1 MRYSL
6 KKALLGEGAG
16 YDGFTGSHMM
26 KMVNPGV
33 MNMPSSFNFPQ
44 METYEE
50 EDCEGTEDCGC
61 AACEEHEHEE
71 EDEEHYHDHHHH
83 RDRYAKG
90 GDELEMVLS
99 NLQELVNDCTD
110 LLEMMQDCGDVEEWV
125 QEKIATSQDR
135 IHAVHG
141 YVKYKTREPGDE
153 HGRQMLVVRRVR

>member
-1 MRYSL
+1 MKLSL
-6 KKALLGEGAG
+6 KRALNERANFAEFILDTEKMHPMSGAG
-16 YDGFTGSHMM
+16 LAHM
-26 KMVNPGV
+26 GGTAY
-33 MNMPSSFNFPQ
+33 
-44 METYEE
+44 EEE
-50 EDCEGTEDCGC
+50 EDCGGTGDCGC
-61 AACEEHEHEE
+61 AACDEMHDEMHHHEE
-71 EDEEHYHDHHHH
+71 EEEEHHYHSTG

-110 LLEMMQDCGDVEEWV
+110 LLEMMQNCDDVEEWV

-153 HGRQMLVVRRVR
+153 HGRQMLVVRRM

>member
-6 KKALLGEGAG
+6 KRALLEGAG
-16 YDGFTGSHMM
+16 YEEFAIPRKMHMGHGSQGTILN
-26 KMVNPGV
+26 VP
-33 MNMPSSFNFPQ
+33 PTFSFQ
-44 METYEE
+44 TSEEE
-50 EDCEGTEDCGC
+50 EDCDGTGDCGC
-61 AACEEHEHEE
+61 AACEDNHEHEE
-71 EDEEHYHDHHHH
+71 EEEHYHHHDHS

-110 LLEMMQDCGDVEEWV
+110 LLEMMQDCDDVEEWV

-153 HGRQMLVVRRVR
+153 HGRAMLVVRRT